1 VPDAVPERSRQMLQ
15 SANDAR
21 HTPIACAAA
30 AVRAVEAMMA
40 EVGYR
45 DRKLGLRGRINKAVE
60 DRKLPQLMADL
71 ADQVREIGNETH
83 TDETPGPLTSQAE
96 SDQALKFAN
105 LLAEYLFVLPAQIE
119 EAKALRKL
127 LA

>member
-1 VPDAVPERSRQMLQ
+1 
-15 SANDAR
+15 
-21 HTPIACAAA
+21 
-30 AVRAVEAMMA
+30 MA
-40 EVGYR
+40 EVGYK

-71 ADQVREIGNETH
+71 ADHVREIGNETH
-83 TDETPGPLTSQAE
+83 TDEAPEPITSQAD
-96 SDQALKFAN
+96 SNQALKFAN

-119 EAKALRKL
+119 AAKALRKL